1 MQWDKATDIILITAL
16 LVLGVFAALGLYQLI
31 NRKSLKKVD
40 RNLLAFIPTFL
51 IMFVIYI
58 IFEKFLI
65 INVRPDGSGEP
76 SFPSTHTMIVATVF
90 FITMLNLKKYV
101 NQKPLRIILSIVMLI
116 LICLTAVGRVLANK
130 HWPTDVLGG
139 VIFSVVLA
147 GIYYVIAKPSKKPKT
162 TKKEQL
168 DE

>member
-31 NRKSLKKVD
+31 TRKSFKKVD

-51 IMFVIYI
+51 ILAVIFI
-58 IFEKFLI
+58 VFEKILI

-101 NQKPLRIILSIVMLI
+101 RQKPLRIILSIVMLI

-147 GIYYVIAKPSKKPKT
+147 GIYFIIAKANKKPNNY
-162 TKKEQL
+162 KKEQL

>member
-1 MQWDKATDIILITAL
+1 MVA
-16 LVLGVFAALGLYQLI
+16 
-31 NRKSLKKVD
+31 
-40 RNLLAFIPTFL
+40 
-51 IMFVIYI
+51 IYI
-58 IFEKFLI
+58 IFEKLII

-90 FITMLNLKKYV
+90 FISMLNLKKYV
-101 NQKPLRIILSIVMLI
+101 RQKPLRIILDIVMLA

-139 VIFSVVLA
+139 IVFSVILA
-147 GIYYVIAKPSKKPKT
+147 GIYYIVAKPRKKSKNH
-162 TKKEQL
+162 KKEQS

>member
-1 MQWDKATDIILITAL
+1 MQWEKATDIILITAL

-31 NRKSLKKVD
+31 TRKSFKKVD

-51 IMFVIYI
+51 IMAIIYI
-58 IFEKFLI
+58 VFEKFLV

-101 NQKPLRIILSIVMLI
+101 RQKPLRIILDIVMLI
-116 LICLTAVGRVLANK
+116 LIPLTAVGRVLANK

-139 VIFSVVLA
+139 IIFSMILA
-147 GIYYVIAKPSKKPKT
+147 TIYYVIAKPSKKSKNH
-162 TKKEQL
+162 KKEQP